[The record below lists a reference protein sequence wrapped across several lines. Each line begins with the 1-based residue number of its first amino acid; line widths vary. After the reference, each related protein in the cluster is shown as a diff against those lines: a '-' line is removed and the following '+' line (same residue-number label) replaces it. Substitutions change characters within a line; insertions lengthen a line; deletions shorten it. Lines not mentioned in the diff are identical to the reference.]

1 MNLVLNFP
9 FSARFSRKDSSPS
22 SSASNSPVP
31 SSIASL
37 SYKPIHQNPEQV
49 VEQVQTLMEQ
59 MPFRAR
65 WQPVENFLRLD
76 GVALCLQVIAKA
88 YDWTFT
94 GRAEMVRSALD
105 VLAICCVVPKVQQ
118 QFCERVKMYDDGK
131 TVGINIIIGAAE
143 GEIVQVRSKIL
154 IPSRTQGSFP

>member
-1 MNLVLNFP
+1 
-9 FSARFSRKDSSPS
+9 
-22 SSASNSPVP
+22 
-31 SSIASL
+31 
-37 SYKPIHQNPEQV
+37 
-49 VEQVQTLMEQ
+49 MEQ

-65 WQPVENFLRLD
+65 WQPVEDFLRLE
-76 GVALCLQVIAKA
+76 GVSICLQIIAKA

-105 VLAICCVVPKVQQ
+105 VLAICCVVPKVQM

-143 GEIVQVRSKIL
+143 GEIVQVNNAFQIATVEDSGLVSIKHLGLGSIIL
-154 IPSRTQGSFP
+154 V